1 MLFISRPDT
10 QLPARRALTLAIVTA
25 LGALAASAAFAQEA
39 QLGEVKVTSTT
50 IDDRFTAK
58 RFDPSSIHDISGKT
72 VDEKRPQN
80 MVQILNAIPGITA
93 DLSSGDE
100 IKIKLRGVENQRY
113 MGEKPGVAIVIDG
126 VPVFER
132 TGKVN
137 VDLDNIESIRVIKG
151 GASYLFGEDALS
163 GAVII
168 TTKRGARY
176 AGVTVAAD
184 EGSWGYNRQQLRAGF
199 ATDWGTGHIQT
210 THRSSQDYYWQ
221 SAYKTDYIDGNFRLF
236 LTDRSDLTV
245 GFERSDRMKDKH
257 GSVAG
262 VNQAEVDPR
271 GVLGRDYTRKYDVN
285 LEKLN
290 ITYSNDY
297 SDKGNVLVLAY
308 QYKDRTYYWS
318 APQRYTSTG
327 AAVTSQDAY
336 QYGNAYDQTQR
347 GVKGEWRT
355 SAGELGWLAGLDLRA
370 NEYVNLV
377 KAITSFRN
385 SPASP
390 TVPLGS
396 VTSDDLTKEN
406 MAAMYGELKWAA
418 TNKLTITTNAR
429 YDHSTLDYR
438 GSPLYNRA
446 TTVDKSKAFNVSS
459 WRLGGTYAIEPQS
472 DVFSNLS
479 TGFRTPTAEQL
490 YSGSVSPTGGT
501 ANNEDL
507 KPEKSLTFEIGLRQ
521 RANLFGI
528 NTDIEAAVFQI
539 ERKDFILASSGQYS
553 SSGSATVLASR
564 YDNIGG
570 ARNRGFE
577 LSLKTDPKKTVWLD
591 AAYSLIDARFTRYD
605 NFLLALGNSNG
616 TYNAACS
623 MTGVGATNMANGT
636 CYKTIAYNN
645 SGNSLPRV
653 PRHQLFT
660 TFGWQA
666 AADWVV
672 RLEMDAKAWSWADE
686 INQEKMPGRTLF
698 NLHTTYDF
706 KMPGTVSNSKW
717 QVFARVDNLLD
728 RKYFTIVRGTND
740 TRSNLTNA
748 YNGVYDSNDPS
759 MTVGKPRAWTLGLT
773 ASF

>member
-1 MLFISRPDT
+1 MLSRSKPDT
-10 QLPARRALTLAIVTA
+10 PRSIRRPLAIGLAAA
-25 LGALAASAAFAQEA
+25 LGTLCAGAAGAGEA
-39 QLGEVKVTSTT
+39 QLGEVKVSSTT
-50 IDDRFTAK
+50 IDDRFTSK
-58 RFDPSSIHDISGKT
+58 RSEPSSIHDISGKT
-72 VDEKRPQN
+72 VDQRRPQN
-80 MVQILNAIPGITA
+80 MVEILNAIPGVTA

-221 SAYKTDYIDGNFRLF
+221 SAYKTDYIDGNVRLF

-245 GFERSDRMKDKH
+245 GFEKSDRMKDKH

-271 GVLGRDYTRKYDVN
+271 GVLGRDYTRGYDVN

-290 ITYSNDY
+290 VTYSNDY
-297 SDKGNVLVLAY
+297 SDKGNVMLLAY
-308 QYKDRTYYWS
+308 QYKDRTYFWS
-318 APQRYTSTG
+318 APQRYTGTG
-327 AAVTSQDAY
+327 AAVTAQDAY
-336 QYGNAYDQTQR
+336 QYGNFYNQTQR
-347 GVKGEWRT
+347 GIKGEWRT
-355 SAGELGWLAGLDLRA
+355 SVDTLGWLAGLDLRA

-385 SPASP
+385 SPFGA
-390 TVPLGS
+390 TVPVGS
-396 VTSDDLTKEN
+396 VTSDDFTKED
-406 MAAMYGELKWAA
+406 MAAVYGELKWAA
-418 TNKLTITTNAR
+418 GDKLTVTTNAR

-438 GSPLYNRA
+438 GNPLYNRA
-446 TTVDKSKAFNVSS
+446 TTVNKSTDFNVGS
-459 WRLGGTYAIEPQS
+459 WRLGGTYAIDPQS

-490 YSGSVSPTGGT
+490 YSGSISPTGAT
-501 ANNEDL
+501 ASNESL
-507 KPEKSLTFEIGLRQ
+507 RPEKSLTFEAGIR
-521 RANLFGI
+521 RRTSLFGI

-553 SSGSATVLASR
+553 ASGSAAALASR
-564 YDNIGG
+564 YDNVGG

-577 LSLKTDPKKTVWLD
+577 LSLKTDPKRTVWLD

-645 SGNSLPRV
+645 AGKSLPRV

-660 TFGWQA
+660 SVGWQA

-672 RLEMDAKAWSWADE
+672 RLEMDAKTWSWGDE
-686 INQEKMPGRTLF
+686 INQEKVPGRTLF

-706 KMPGTVSNSKW
+706 KMPGIASGSQW
-717 QVFARVDNLLD
+717 QVFARVDNLFD
-728 RKYFTIVRGTND
+728 RKYFAAVRGTND
-740 TRSNLTNA
+740 TKSNLTNA

-759 MTVGKPRAWTLGLT
+759 IIVGKPRAWTFGLT